1 MRAAAFPILRPGGKN
16 VAGRGQRERERERER
31 LHAAGIT
38 RQPSLTGET
47 TTYD

>member
-1 MRAAAFPILRPGGKN
+1 MWPA
-16 VAGRGQRERERERER
+16 VARERERER

>member
-16 VAGRGQRERERERER
+16 VAGRGQRERERER